1 MPGILG
7 LKDRV
12 PQMTHPCQNSRRV
25 VLMLLIAALGAT
37 PSWGADTKSRE
48 AESAYAAKWP
58 TLVELLRRREYSNA
72 AATLDKLAEATELQY
87 ARPLIDADKE
97 AIAGLQTLTRL
108 VFEEAA
114 RLETGTPLN
123 LASIE
128 YTFVA
133 YRENPKGDELVLKSK
148 ATGRESTRGV
158 AGLPATTW
166 LQLVAERKS
175 DLKQPALTFGVF
187 VGFDQAADV
196 KTARK
201 FFDEAAAG
209 GVNVTHWLARLEA
222 PATPKPAANTN
233 EKEPVV
239 VSTWAHQVNKDGNV
253 IRRQVVKLYSNG
265 HINTP
270 TAAATWTKSGN
281 TLILNWPAPDAP
293 GGKWVDVLTLSPNGK
308 AYIGKNQRGFVLRG
322 TQLAAGDIAGD

>member
-1 MPGILG
+1 MPDKFPAIHEFSRTNCTCRMSLGCLG
-7 LKDRV
+7 L
-12 PQMTHPCQNSRRV
+12 
-25 VLMLLIAALGAT
+25 LLIGALAAT
-37 PSWGADTKSRE
+37 PTWGADTKSRE

-72 AATLDKLAEATELQY
+72 AATLDKLAEETELQY

-97 AIAGLQTLTRL
+97 VVAGLQTLTRL
-108 VFEEAA
+108 VWEEAA
-114 RLETGTPLN
+114 RLEVGTPLN

-175 DLKQPALTFGVF
+175 DLKQPALIFGVF
-187 VGFDQAADV
+187 VGFDQAADI

-201 FFDEAAAG
+201 FFDEAASA
-209 GVNVTHWLARLEA
+209 GVNVTHWLARLES
-222 PATPKPAANTN
+222 PATPNPGAKKD
-233 EKEPVV
+233 EKEPVI

-270 TAAATWTKSGN
+270 TAAATWSKSGN

-293 GGKWVDVLTLSPNGK
+293 GGKWVDVLTLSPDGK

-322 TQLAAGDIAGD
+322 SLLAAGDIAGE